1 MKKVVFIGREN
12 GYITPERQADF
23 LSKHAHLEGIIGM
36 VKYYTFR
43 GQGFKVIYVA
53 GNVAQINKMDADEI
67 KRIVSCAKLEFGGF

>member
-1 MKKVVFIGREN
+1 MRMGIVEN

-43 GQGFKVIYVA
+43 GQGFKVIHVN
-53 GNVAQINKMDADEI
+53 GKVAQINKMSEAEI
-67 KRIVSCAKLEFGGF
+67 KKIISCAKLKFGGF